1 MDGIQSFAAGAE
13 ISIKRWLQM
22 IQPGEYVALF
32 VVSMVT
38 ILLVRRR
45 FLGRPAPRWNLP
57 PSPPGLPFIGHLH
70 LLSSSSKPT
79 HQILAGLAHKYGP
92 LMLVRFGMK
101 PTLVV
106 SSPKL
111 AQECLKDHD
120 AIFSG
125 RPYVTTVTYLTYNG
139 QGWTQLLLLSM
150 LINRN
155 Y

>member
-1 MDGIQSFAAGAE
+1 MDGIQSFAAEAE
-13 ISIKRWLQM
+13 VWVKHWLQM
-22 IQPGEYVALF
+22 FQPEEYVALF
-32 VVSMVT
+32 VVCMVT
-38 ILLVRRR
+38 ILLLRRR
-45 FLGRPAPRWNLP
+45 LLGPRWNLP
-57 PSPPGLPFIGHLH
+57 PSPPGLPIIGHLH

-92 LMLVRFGMK
+92 LMLIRIGMK
-101 PTLVV
+101 RTLVV
-106 SSPKL
+106 SSTKL

-125 RPYVTTVTYLTYNG
+125 RPYLTIVTYLTYNG

-155 Y
+155 C